1 MFRYMVLA
9 LVMSSVVLPDIPDRT
24 VSWDVFE
31 TYDFDGTAKIEDIS
45 VSRRGTDFRV
55 LLSTVSDGAAG
66 IHLLELD
73 SDGAMMNS
81 TGLSPSAMDDADWT
95 AAAFLSGDLI
105 AIAYGSSSVAARLV
119 FLDPGNPENST
130 DIAISDLYPGAAS
143 IKVTSV
149 EPSGPGI
156 LMAGKA
162 YMLDE
167 RDFLFAACLDSMG
180 DVRWKTDMGMY
191 ECDLIRTCLV
201 PLRDGG
207 CVLSD
212 VPDAFPS
219 SSIPV
224 YRLGPEGDRVWMVN
238 VPLDCDLHASINDFI
253 ETEEGNIILA
263 GSYDPIVPDAFRGLT
278 VCLDPTGRE
287 LWRRTDWYLDHTSFT
302 LIFDS
307 NEQRLA
313 LAGWTGLAGEYM
325 MDVHDSDVLIALL
338 QPEEDRI
345 RGYRVEADGDQ
356 RPFAVYPLGEGEFI
370 VLGEHVPEG
379 SSETRVFF
387 GRFASIP

>member
-45 VSRRGTDFRV
+45 VSRQGTDFRV
-55 LLSTVSDGAAG
+55 LLSTENDGAAD

-73 SDGAMMNS
+73 SDGAVMNS

-95 AAAFLSGDLI
+95 AAAFLSGDII
-105 AIAYGSSSVAARLV
+105 AMAYGSSSVEARLV

-143 IKVTSV
+143 IKVTSL
-149 EPSGPGI
+149 EPSGSGI
-156 LMAGKA
+156 LMAGKS

-167 RDFLFAACLDSMG
+167 RDFLFVACLDSLG
-180 DVRWKTDMGMY
+180 DVRWKTDLGTY
-191 ECDLIRTCLV
+191 ESSLIRTCLV

-212 VPDAFPS
+212 LPDAFPS
-219 SSIPV
+219 SSMPV
-224 YRLGPEGDRVWMVN
+224 YRLGPEGDRAWMVN
-238 VPLDCDLHASINDFI
+238 VALDCDLHASINDFI
-253 ETEEGNIILA
+253 ETGEGNIIIA
-263 GSYDPIVPDAFRGLT
+263 GSYDPVVPDAFRGLT
-278 VCLDPTGRE
+278 VCLDPSGGE
-287 LWRRTDWYLDHTSFT
+287 MWRRTDWYLDHTSFS
-302 LIFDS
+302 LVFDS
-307 NEQRLA
+307 DHDRLA
-313 LAGWTGLAGEYM
+313 LAGWAGLAGDYM
-325 MDVHDSDVLIALL
+325 MDVHDLDVLIALL

-345 RGYRVEADGDQ
+345 QGYRVEADGDQ
-356 RPFAVYPLGEGEFI
+356 RPKAVYPLDGGGFI
-370 VLGEHVPEG
+370 VIGEHVPES
-379 SSETRVFF
+379 SSESRVFF
-387 GRFASIP
+387 GRVGL